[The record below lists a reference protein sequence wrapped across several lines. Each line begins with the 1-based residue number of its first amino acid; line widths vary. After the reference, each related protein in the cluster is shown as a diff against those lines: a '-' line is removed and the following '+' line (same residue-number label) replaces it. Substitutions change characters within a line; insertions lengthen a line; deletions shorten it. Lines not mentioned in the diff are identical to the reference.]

1 MDQDIFAL
9 VGKYGFKALHSR
21 LNEIMRAE
29 FEYLKGQFDPAPVQP
44 QPVQPQPVQPQP
56 VQQSQQSHLP
66 VKTNKKARKP
76 YTKKG
81 KTQAT
86 SESEVAQPIVSEVP
100 EIKDIIVVSPVERQ
114 GFRDPKEIKAFQ
126 KAAEEAKHKE
136 NVAAGID
143 VSQILTKEN
152 LKQWIEQEGH
162 TYAWVAREKAG
173 CPDTQVAATAQMMGV
188 KSKISKR
195 RGMLIGSH

>member
-9 VGKYGFKALHSR
+9 VGKYGFRALHSR
-21 LNEIMRAE
+21 LNEIMQAE
-29 FEYLKGQFDPAPVQP
+29 FEYLKSQFDAPPLQIQLTQQP
-44 QPVQPQPVQPQP
+44 QQPQQ
-56 VQQSQQSHLP
+56 VQQTQLP
-66 VKTNKKARKP
+66 VKTSKKGRKP
-76 YTKKG
+76 YTKKS
-81 KTQAT
+81 KTT
-86 SESEVAQPIVSEVP
+86 VVEEPIVSEEP
-100 EIKDIIVVSPVERQ
+100 EIKDIIVVAPVERQ
-114 GFRDPKEIKAFQ
+114 GFRDPKEVKAFQ

-143 VSQILTKEN
+143 VSKILTKEN

-195 RGMLIGSH
+195 RGIVMGGH

>member
-29 FEYLKGQFDPAPVQP
+29 FEYLKSQFDAAPTAAPQP
-44 QPVQPQPVQPQP
+44 QQPQQP
-56 VQQSQQSHLP
+56 QQSQQPQQPQQTQLP
-66 VKTNKKARKP
+66 VKTIKKIRKP
-76 YTKKG
+76 YTKKS
-81 KTQAT
+81 KNTAV
-86 SESEVAQPIVSEVP
+86 EEPIVSEKP
-100 EIKDIIVVSPVERQ
+100 EIKDVIVVAPVERQ
-114 GFRDPKEIKAFQ
+114 GFRDPKEVKAFQ

-143 VSQILTKEN
+143 VSKILTKDN

-195 RGMLIGSH
+195 RGMVMGSH

>member
-21 LNEIMRAE
+21 LTEIMRAE
-29 FEYLKGQFDPAPVQP
+29 FEYLKSQFDAASLEIQPTQQP
-44 QPVQPQPVQPQP
+44 QQPQQPEQPQP
-56 VQQSQQSHLP
+56 VQQTQLP
-66 VKTNKKARKP
+66 VKTGKKGRKP
-76 YTKKG
+76 YTKKS
-81 KTQAT
+81 KTTAAVT
-86 SESEVAQPIVSEVP
+86 EPIVSEEP
-100 EIKDIIVVSPVERQ
+100 EIKDVIVVAPVERQ
-114 GFRDPKEIKAFQ
+114 GFRDPKEVKAFQ

-195 RGMLIGSH
+195 RGIVMGGH

>member
-1 MDQDIFAL
+1 
-9 VGKYGFKALHSR
+9 V
-21 LNEIMRAE
+21 
-29 FEYLKGQFDPAPVQP
+29 
-44 QPVQPQPVQPQP
+44 
-56 VQQSQQSHLP
+56 
-66 VKTNKKARKP
+66 
-76 YTKKG
+76 
-81 KTQAT
+81 
-86 SESEVAQPIVSEVP
+86 VA
-100 EIKDIIVVSPVERQ
+100 PVERQ
-114 GFRDPKEIKAFQ
+114 GFRDPKEVKAFQ

-143 VSQILTKEN
+143 VSKILTKEN

-195 RGMLIGSH
+195 RGIVMGGH

>member
-9 VGKYGFKALHSR
+9 VGKYGFRALHSR
-21 LNEIMRAE
+21 LNEIMRSE
-29 FEYLKGQFDPAPVQP
+29 FEYLKSQFDAAPLQAP
-44 QPVQPQPVQPQP
+44 PP
-56 VQQSQQSHLP
+56 QQSQQPQQPQQPEQTQLP
-66 VKTNKKARKP
+66 VKTSKKGRKP
-76 YTKKG
+76 YTKKS
-81 KTQAT
+81 KAAAVT
-86 SESEVAQPIVSEVP
+86 EPIVSEEP
-100 EIKDIIVVSPVERQ
+100 EIKDVIVVAPVDRQ
-114 GFRDPKEIKAFQ
+114 GFRDPKEVKAFQ

-136 NVAAGID
+136 NMAAGID
-143 VSQILTKEN
+143 VSKILTKEN

-195 RGMLIGSH
+195 RGIVMGGH

>member
-1 MDQDIFAL
+1 MEQDIFAL

-29 FEYLKGQFDPAPVQP
+29 FEYLKGQFDAAPVEPLQPQQP
-44 QPVQPQPVQPQP
+44 QPLQQLQQPQQTQ
-56 VQQSQQSHLP
+56 LP
-66 VKTNKKARKP
+66 VKTIKKVRKP
-76 YTKKG
+76 YTKKS
-81 KTQAT
+81 KTTAV
-86 SESEVAQPIVSEVP
+86 EQPIISEEP
-100 EIKDIIVVSPVERQ
+100 EIKDVIVVAPVERQ
-114 GFRDPKEIKAFQ
+114 GFRDPKEVKAFQ

-195 RGMLIGSH
+195 RGMVMGSH